1 MVDFAKNNKHK
12 DDESYNDPANTESEL
27 PILAPVINKHYTG
40 RAEVKEIEGTI
51 IRETDSAILFRF
63 QQEGCNIRSEW
74 FPLSQVKSIHNMKA
88 SGNKDKIVISN
99 WINEKKG
106 MV

>member
-12 DDESYNDPANTESEL
+12 DDEGYNDPDNSESEL
-27 PILAPVINKHYTG
+27 PSIAPVINKTYKG

-63 QQEGCNIRSEW
+63 QQEGCNIRLEW

-99 WINEKKG
+99 WIANKKD